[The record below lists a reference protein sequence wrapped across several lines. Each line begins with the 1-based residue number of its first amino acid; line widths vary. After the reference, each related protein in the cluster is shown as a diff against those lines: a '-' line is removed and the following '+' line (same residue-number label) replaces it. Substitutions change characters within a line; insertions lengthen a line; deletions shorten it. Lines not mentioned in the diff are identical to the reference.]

1 MDWTN
6 VTEHK
11 ITVDVYASWS
21 TTSPR
26 YRVYVD
32 RDLLTERD
40 FVWSG
45 SDTYIREHIIV
56 NLQSGTHSLKI
67 EQVGNTGSIRTK
79 NITVDGV
86 AAKAE
91 FTIE

>member
-1 MDWTN
+1 M
-6 VTEHK
+6 TEHK